1 MLPNYPFVLSQA
13 SLPTWPTQPSTLT
26 PLGRL
31 QFSETHLFPK
41 LQMGLRHRPLLLS
54 CVHAQSCLTL
64 CDPMDCSPPGSFC
77 PWDAQIPQI
86 NVVGCGGVESPP
98 TSCSHSGSSMGRS
111 GVLHPIP
118 CSLPTLLPSQGTFSQ
133 ERLGRVCLC
142 VCVCVCVCHE
152 FFRVCKWPVELH
164 MGKKYLLT
172 V

>member
-26 PLGRL
+26 PLGGL

-98 TSCSHSGSSMGRS
+98 TSAHTQGAQWV
-111 GVLHPIP
+111 GVGCFTP
-118 CSLPTLLPSQGTFSQ
+118 SLALC
-133 ERLGRVCLC
+133 RLFFLARGPLVKRGWGGY
-142 VCVCVCVCHE
+142 VCVCVCVCA
-152 FFRVCKWPVELH
+152 
-164 MGKKYLLT
+164 MNSSGSASGQ
-172 V
+172 